1 MAKMANDQPTSLR
14 MGFGYGQARASGMGG
29 IRADRSPNQ
38 VNLYVRESKAASMLR
53 EEVEADPD
61 WKPFVEHWIRDGM
74 SAEVIQ
80 NALWRAQAYMRFK
93 SRGYSRKT
101 TSRYW
106 W

>member
-1 MAKMANDQPTSLR
+1 MTNDNPTSLR
-14 MGFGYGQARASGMGG
+14 MGFGYHQARKSGLGG

-38 VNLYVRESKAASMLR
+38 VNRDTRENKAARQLR
-53 EEVEADPD
+53 EEAEADPD
-61 WKPFVEHWIRDGM
+61 WGPFIEHWILDGI
-74 SAEVIQ
+74 SAEVTL
-80 NALWRAQAYMRFK
+80 NALWRSQAYMSFK